1 MAFRFNQSDSAQTEA
16 VEHDIVI
23 EIIDGVPV
31 EITAEEG
38 EERPS
43 SGRAEGVHTVCA
55 ARNPFASEAQGKGR
69 KR

>member
-1 MAFRFNQSDSAQTEA
+1 MAFRFNHNDSAQGEA

-31 EITAEEG
+31 EITADEEG
-38 EERPS
+38 YERPII
-43 SGRAEGVHTVCA
+43 GRAEGVHVGRA

-69 KR
+69 